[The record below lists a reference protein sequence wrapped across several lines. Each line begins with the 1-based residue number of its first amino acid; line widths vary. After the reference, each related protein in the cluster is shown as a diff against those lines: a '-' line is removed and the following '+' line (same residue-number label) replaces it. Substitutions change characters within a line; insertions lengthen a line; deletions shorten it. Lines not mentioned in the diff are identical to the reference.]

1 MGKTLRGILFAV
13 LGFALIGLGIF
24 VISLLL
30 QKSAGQVI
38 IQPTAIPTVKTVVVV
53 VTHDMFLGDL
63 ISPADVTTLEVP
75 VEIVP
80 RDAVTD
86 TANAVD
92 KFIKADLIQGEMVL
106 QHDLADPTNKQVDIN
121 FILSDDHVLLAFP
134 ANDLLSQQSIIQRG
148 DIVDIFATISAE
160 VTRVGTQGQSGATAA
175 TEEPPTIE
183 QITIDAYQ
191 AVDITALVADII
203 TQENNTP
210 APDVNNPPG
219 RGQIVVRTYLLAL
232 KPQDALLLKY
242 LIDSDAVFDIVLRAP
257 TSRQSFELTPITK
270 EYLVELYGL
279 NVLP

>member
-1 MGKTLRGILFAV
+1 MGKTLRGILFAI
-13 LGFALIGLGIF
+13 LGIALIGLGIF
-24 VISLLL
+24 AISLLL
-30 QKSAGQVI
+30 QKSAGQII
-38 IQPTAIPTVKTVVVV
+38 IQPTSIPTVKTVVVV

-63 ISPADVTTLEVP
+63 IAQADVTTMEVP
-75 VEIVP
+75 VEIAP

-86 TANAVD
+86 TANAVN
-92 KFIKADLIQGEMVL
+92 KFVKADLVQGEMVL
-106 QHDLADPTNKQVDIN
+106 QHDLADPTNKQQDIN

-160 VTRVGTQGQSGATAA
+160 VTRVGTQGQTAPAA
-175 TEEPPTIE
+175 TEEPPTVE

-191 AVDITALVADII
+191 AVDITALVADIV
-203 TQENNTP
+203 TQDNNAP

-242 LIDSDAVFDIVLRAP
+242 LIDSDAKFDMVLRAP
-257 TSRQSFELTPITK
+257 TSRQTFELTPVTK